1 MTTINDIER
10 KCSVCGHTSLHPVIM
25 STNTWTYPD
34 LDLRPSEMQR
44 STMFAWVMECPNCG
58 YVSANIEKKIDISED
73 YLKSEE
79 YMTCEGHEFESEL
92 AKKFYK
98 NYLLSDDE
106 ESKFH
111 NLLHCAWACDDA
123 NDELAVEMRKLAI
136 DPLNHIIE
144 EAGEEK
150 DDYLLMKADLLRRSL
165 QFGEVISQYSSMTFD
180 REILNQITTF
190 QVIKAKAEDSECY
203 TIGDVLKDE

>member
-1 MTTINDIER
+1 MTTIRDIDR
-10 KCSVCGHTSLHPVIM
+10 KCSVCGHTSPKRVIM
-25 STNTWTYPD
+25 STNRWTYPD

-58 YVSANIEKKIDISED
+58 YVSADIEKKIDISEN

-106 ESKFH
+106 ESKFY

-123 NDELAVEMRKLAI
+123 DDELAVEMRKLAVG
-136 DPLNHIIE
+136 PLNHIIE
-144 EAGEEK
+144 EAGEKK
-150 DDYLLMKADLLRRSL
+150 DDYLIMKADLLRRSL
-165 QFGEVISQYSSMTFD
+165 QFGEVISQFSSMTFD

-203 TIGDVLKDE
+203 TVGDVIGEE